1 MKVVIIEDEKL
12 AAKKLIAMLA
22 KAEPNAQIVAQL
34 NSIESVKQWFQN
46 NPQPNIIFSDVE
58 LLDGK
63 VFSAFSQHPPTCP
76 VIFTTA
82 YDDYLKQ
89 AFESNGIEY
98 LLKPFDQV
106 RLQASLDKYHRL
118 EKQFSSVSTSLIAQ
132 LQSTLEPPKEEYRKR
147 FTIKRHKAMELVE
160 AKDVAIFRLDL
171 TGLFA
176 HDSDGKYYPMHEFTL
191 NSLETMLCP
200 RQFFRINR
208 NEIINIDFIE
218 FILNHTKDKLKLKLK
233 GLDFECITSSHRTPA
248 FRKWIESV

>member
-12 AAKKLIAMLA
+12 AAKKLTAMLV
-22 KAEPNAQIVAQL
+22 KAEPNVQVVAEL
-34 NSIESVKQWFQN
+34 NSLKSVTHWFQS
-46 NPQPNIIFSDVE
+46 NPQPDLIFSDVE
-58 LLDGK
+58 LLDGQ
-63 VFSAFSQHPPTCP
+63 VFSAFEQYPPICP

-98 LLKPFDQV
+98 LLKPFEQS

-118 EKQFSSVSTSLIAQ
+118 EQQFSSVPASLISQ
-132 LQSTLEPPKEEYRKR
+132 LQSSLELPKEEFRKR

-160 AKDVAIFRLDL
+160 AKEVAIFRLDQ

-176 HDSDGKYYPMHEFTL
+176 YNNKGKYYPMHDFTL
-191 NSLETMLCP
+191 NALEKMLCP
-200 RQFFRINR
+200 QHFFRINR

-218 FILNHTKDKLKLKLK
+218 IIVNHTKDKLKLKLK
-233 GLDFECITSSHRTPA
+233 GLDFDCITSSHRTPE
-248 FRKWIESV
+248 FRKWIESS

>member
-12 AAKKLIAMLA
+12 AAKKLITMLA
-22 KAEPNAQIVAQL
+22 KAEPNAQVVAQL
-34 NSIESVKQWFQN
+34 NSIESANQWFKSN
-46 NPQPNIIFSDVE
+46 EQPDIIFSDVE

-63 VFSAFSQHPPTCP
+63 VFSVFEQHPPTCP

-98 LLKPFDQV
+98 LLKPFDQA
-106 RLQASLDKYHRL
+106 RLQAALDKYRRL
-118 EKQFSSVSTSLIAQ
+118 EQQFSSVPASLIAQ
-132 LQSTLEPPKEEYRKR
+132 LQNSLEPPKEEYRKR
-147 FTIKRHKAMELVE
+147 FTIKRHKTMELVE
-160 AKDVAIFRLDL
+160 VKEVAIFRLDQ

-176 HDSDGKYYPMHEFTL
+176 HNTLGKYYPMHEFTL

-200 RQFFRINR
+200 QHFFRINR
-208 NEIINIDFIE
+208 NEIINIDFIQL
-218 FILNHTKDKLKLKLK
+218 IANHTKDKLKLKLK
-233 GLDFECITSSHRTPA
+233 GLDFDCITSSHRTPV